1 MNGFRLTLGVFRLNA
16 CMRAFC
22 LNPCWPRFENVF
34 FFFSFHTAAALRGSR
49 HGAAGARNKIKKR
62 EKMFDCMVE
71 GCGRR
76 QI

>member
-1 MNGFRLTLGVFRLNA
+1 MDFAWRWAFFVSMLVCERFVWT
-16 CMRAFC
+16 RAGRALKTFS
-22 LNPCWPRFENVF
+22 

>member
-34 FFFSFHTAAALRGSR
+34 FFSLSTRRRRCGDLDTALLEQE
-49 HGAAGARNKIKKR
+49 IK
-62 EKMFDCMVE
+62 
-71 GCGRR
+71 
-76 QI
+76 